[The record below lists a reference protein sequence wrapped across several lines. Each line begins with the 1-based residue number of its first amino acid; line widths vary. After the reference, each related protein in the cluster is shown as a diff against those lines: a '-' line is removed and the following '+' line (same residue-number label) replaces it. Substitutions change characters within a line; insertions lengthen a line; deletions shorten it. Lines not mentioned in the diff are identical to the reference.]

1 MGKSICRTK
10 RSASRPRG
18 ATFPWRQHAAAAA
31 ARQDRQVRPH
41 CRSRRHHG
49 EDRLIF
55 RLWRRCAMVRE
66 PAGAAPWRRRQ
77 RRRRRCGRAPARRV
91 LHEGGIETLG
101 VGRPPPIA
109 PRGIALQQGAQWQQ
123 GRSNCSR
130 SWQPMA
136 LLATGRDSPRR
147 QLIRA
152 ACLPPSMPPRRESL
166 PQPPAA
172 ASHRRIPS

>member
-1 MGKSICRTK
+1 MGKSICRTR

-18 ATFPWRQHAAAAA
+18 AIFPWRQHAAAAA
-31 ARQDRQVRPH
+31 ARQDLPVRPH
-41 CRSRRHHG
+41 CHSRRHHG

-77 RRRRRCGRAPARRV
+77 WRRRCGCAASTAHSTGRRDRDARRGTPTTHRSQRYSP
-91 LHEGGIETLG
+91 LA
-101 VGRPPPIA
+101 RP
-109 PRGIALQQGAQWQQ
+109 QWQQ
-123 GRSNCSR
+123 GRPNCSR
-130 SWQPMA
+130 SWQPMS
-136 LLATGRDSPRR
+136 LLATGRDLPKR